1 MTHSM
6 SASHNS
12 VAPTS
17 GESIRH
23 EAIIDWLEGVK
34 ACVAESS
41 SAELLDMDGV
51 DAIDA
56 LTSELYLTTLG
67 TLRSGPASMPTWTST
82 AYEAA
87 RHLAYRIKRRLIEAA
102 ARQHS
107 APPREADILFW
118 PRDVTHTK
126 VLAPVGYALGMLGVS
141 SQFLACQPSS
151 VDRIWEQGIAPIYTL
166 STWPA
171 RVRQARRNGARR
183 ARRLARSR
191 PWRLP
196 DLGSVPG
203 DYLEP
208 SVRSVVVRSM
218 PIVAEAV
225 ANAREALRRVRP
237 RVLVV
242 GNDLTLEGCVG
253 CRVAAQSGVSTAV
266 FMHGTITGIPMQ
278 AHHPA
283 NLIYVYGDA
292 HRLELLERGISDA
305 RIVVCGNPSM
315 DSRSRLRGKTHPQ
328 LKARLGLRDDTPWIL
343 VATSGPGHRVSHAH
357 HATLITNLSELA
369 RAFPKVPVVIKLH
382 RKDRLEYY
390 ASILKASGDLPLHI
404 IPHDVAGF
412 PSDIFDWLQGCS
424 MILTGASTTAIEAMA
439 LDIPVITMDY
449 CNELYSIDFIDAGAT
464 LHVTDASGLV
474 DAVKKILST
483 GRLPTN
489 VQQRAMEFLKGTY
502 FALDG
507 KSSQRA
513 AESLRHLATR
523 EV

>member
-1 MTHSM
+1 MTQSM
-6 SASHNS
+6 SASDNS
-12 VAPTS
+12 VAPSS
-17 GESIRH
+17 GETIRH
-23 EAIIDWLEGVK
+23 EAIIDWLEQVK
-34 ACVAESS
+34 ASVAETS
-41 SAELLDMDGV
+41 SAELLDLDGV
-51 DAIDA
+51 DAFDS
-56 LTSELYLTTLG
+56 LTSELYLTTLA
-67 TLRSGPASMPTWTST
+67 TLRSGAALTPPWTRT
-82 AYEAA
+82 VYESA
-87 RHLAYRIKRRLIEAA
+87 RHLAYRVKRRLIEAA

-118 PRDVTHTK
+118 PRDVTHVK
-126 VLAPVGYALGMLGVS
+126 ALAPVGYALGNLGVS
-141 SQFLACQPSS
+141 SQFLACQPAS

-166 STWPA
+166 SAWPA
-171 RVRQARRNGARR
+171 RVRQARREGARR
-183 ARRLARSR
+183 ARHLARSR
-191 PWRLP
+191 SWRLP
-196 DLGSVPG
+196 DLGNVSG

-208 SVRSVVVRSM
+208 SLRSVVVRSM
-218 PIVAEAV
+218 PIVVEAV
-225 ANAREALRRVRP
+225 SNAREALRRVRP

-242 GNDLTLEGCVG
+242 GNDLTLEGNIG
-253 CRVAAQSGVSTAV
+253 CRVAAQAGLSTAV

-278 AHHPA
+278 AHHLA
-283 NLIYVYGDA
+283 DQIYVYGDA
-292 HRLELLERGISDA
+292 HRMELLERGISDT

-315 DSRSRLRGKTHPQ
+315 DSRSRIRGKTHPQ

-343 VATSGPGHRVSHAH
+343 VATSGPGHRISHAH

-404 IPHDVAGF
+404 VPHDAAGF

-464 LHVTDASGLV
+464 LHVTDVGGLIA
-474 DAVKKILST
+474 AVQELRST
-483 GRLPTN
+483 GQLPAN
-489 VQQRAMEFLKGTY
+489 VQQRVMEFLKGTY

-513 AESLRHLATR
+513 AESLRRLATR